1 MVSLFYLLRLRRLSR
16 NNSLQVLSRSLSLF
30 AGVLLLN
37 FSFVRLLAQGTSSK
51 PSSIVLPVHTTFLPE
66 TVSNRRMDYLSD
78 ATAVGWNPSLLGM
91 RSHFD
96 MTIAGAFSSNGIQTT
111 AKYGVFA
118 KAYGFGIGYAA
129 NPSFKPSSGE
139 LYLGY
144 GFQAL
149 DDILWG
155 GVSVRQSFFS
165 LSATD
170 FNVSLTTKP
179 LAGLFLSASA
189 TTMGMESYQE
199 YAVVPQT
206 GKPPVVSYNIAA
218 TYSLTSDLTFLAFF
232 RSRSLEQPENISID
246 AGVSYSFLDAL
257 VVLSGNLRLT
267 QPVFRFGVEVNSAI
281 FDLGY
286 NGRLAEGT
294 AFENTIFFRFSND
307 KAHAAGQLLGKR
319 VDADLCFGMLNP
331 ALENPVGFL
340 STLPRLNPLLA
351 ETFADNGFARDSSA
365 LYTTL
370 RKQFYARQQG
380 KNTLHQDVF
389 VVAKNDAYRVEFKKN
404 SYARFPLV
412 STIVRVSDSLGRSV
426 EGLSVAD
433 FVLKDMALSAMPRRI
448 VSVQR
453 LDTTV
458 SVPVDVVMLIDCSG
472 SMHDKIQ
479 ETREKAEQFMTE
491 LGKSG
496 IDARIGGILY
506 GTDIID
512 VLQPTSDYGRFDEF
526 LARAN
531 ASQSD
536 EYTPNAL
543 DELMGMKFRPDAERI
558 GIVISDEVMYSNRN
572 PALREVLTIRA
583 LWEKRISIMKIV
595 KPCEN
600 NGAATAYLTLGREYD
615 IAQPFNDVLS
625 RIGRESAALYI
636 VTTEPTSPTNTVFV
650 VNVRDERGNPVM
662 ATITLTDADNAVIGP
677 FRTNELGVAEQAI
690 IEGKKYQ
697 MFVQPTTTTI
707 ASAVSTTANGVLSD
721 RASAGIIVRTLDATR
736 LSKGGTLRQDILLL
750 PRTVL
755 RGVVRNE
762 LGKPLAADVFL
773 KDNLGYELPISS
785 TSRTAGG
792 LSGGDFEAAI
802 VAGRKYT
809 VTIVPV
815 ASVLYEPLERVV
827 DARALRA
834 GDTVEQTFTLQR
846 ITPFVQIEGV
856 VHYDSASSDAPGG
869 GVRITVKNQAN
880 QEIIARTESRSD
892 GAYSFRLPK
901 GTSAEV
907 VLEGGGYTPERWRA
921 FFRKTDTVVVAKV
934 VTVLQRKP
942 KDADEEEQQARS
954 SLILALRGS
963 SALTSQGS
971 VSGVTKPA
979 WVTSNDTANV
989 ALEAPSVNIAPP
1001 VRELRMPESRVL
1013 ALSFA
1018 DAKEVKPIAMD
1029 TNGAL
1034 IKRSWEEE
1042 LERVA
1047 KEITADSAKLAKVV
1061 VIGHAD
1067 ETASMDA
1074 NRAEGWQRADF
1085 VVKELVRRGVPESLI
1100 TATSQGNSQ
1109 LLQRRPKESALAF
1122 RARCRRVELM
1132 KIWR

>member
-1 MVSLFYLLRLRRLSR
+1 MVSLFYLSRFRRL
-16 NNSLQVLSRSLSLF
+16 NLGNYLQVVFRALSFL
-30 AGVLLLN
+30 AGVLFLIL
-37 FSFVRLLAQGTSSK
+37 SSVRLMAQGATSRS
-51 PSSIVLPVHTTFLPE
+51 SSIALPVHTTYLPE
-66 TVSNRRMDYLSD
+66 AISNRRMDYLSD

-111 AKYGVFA
+111 TKYGAFA
-118 KAYGFGIGYAA
+118 KAYGLGIGYAT

-139 LYLGY
+139 LYLGF

-170 FNVSLTTKP
+170 FNISLTAKP

-199 YAVVPQT
+199 YAAVSPT
-206 GKPPVVSYNIAA
+206 GRLPVVSYNIAA
-218 TYSLTSDLTFLAFF
+218 AYSLASDLTFLASF
-232 RSRSLEQPENISID
+232 RSRSLEQPESVGVD
-246 AGVSYSFLDAL
+246 AGVSYAFLNAA
-257 VVLSGNLRLT
+257 VVLSGNVRLT
-267 QPVFRFGVEVNSAI
+267 LPMFRFGVEVNSSI

-286 NGRLAEGT
+286 MGRVAEGA
-294 AFENTIFFRFSND
+294 AFENTIYLRFSDD
-307 KAHAAGQLLGKR
+307 KAHTAGQLLGKR
-319 VDADLCFGMLNP
+319 VDSDLCVGMLNP
-331 ALENPVGFL
+331 ALESPAGLL
-340 STLPRLNPLLA
+340 SALPRLNPLLA
-351 ETFADNGFARDSSA
+351 ETFADNGLASDSLA
-365 LYTTL
+365 LYATL
-370 RKQFYARQQG
+370 RRQFYARGQG
-380 KNTLHQDVF
+380 ESTLHRDAF
-389 VVAKNDAYRVEFKKN
+389 VVAKKGTYRIELKKN

-426 EGLSVAD
+426 EGLTAAD
-433 FVLKDMALSAMPRRI
+433 FTLKETGLSAAPRRI

-472 SMHDKIQ
+472 SMRDKIQ

-526 LARAN
+526 LARVS

-543 DELMGMKFRPDAERI
+543 DELIEMKFRPDAERI

-572 PALREVLTIRA
+572 PALREALTIRA
-583 LWEKRISIMKIV
+583 LWEKRLSIIKIV

-615 IAQPFNDVLS
+615 IAQPFSDILS
-625 RIGRESAALYI
+625 RIGKESAALYVI
-636 VTTEPTSPTNTVFV
+636 TTEPTSPTNTVFAA
-650 VNVRDERGNPVM
+650 NVRDERGNPVM
-662 ATITLTDADNAVIGP
+662 ATITLTDADNTVIGP

-697 MFVQPTTTTI
+697 MFVQPTTTTT
-707 ASAVSTTANGVLSD
+707 VNGVPPD
-721 RASAGIIVRTLDATR
+721 RTLTGIIVRTLDASR
-736 LSKGGTLRQDILLL
+736 LSKGGTLRQDIVLL

-762 LGKPLAADVFL
+762 FGKPLAADIFL
-773 KDNLGYELPISS
+773 RDNLGYELPISS
-785 TSRTAGG
+785 TRRVADGQS
-792 LSGGDFEAAI
+792 SGDFEAAI
-802 VAGRKYT
+802 VAGRKYVVT
-809 VTIVPV
+809 VVPV

-827 DARALRA
+827 DARVLRA
-834 GDTVEQTFTLQR
+834 GDTLEQTFTLQR

-856 VHYDSASSDAPGG
+856 VHYDSASSDSPRG

-880 QEIIARTESRSD
+880 QEVITRAESRSD

-921 FFRKTDTVVVAKV
+921 FFRKTDTAVVAKI
-934 VTVLQRKP
+934 VTVLHRKR

-954 SLILALRGS
+954 GLVLALRGS
-963 SALTSQGS
+963 AADL
-971 VSGVTKPA
+971 TKPA
-979 WVTSNDTANV
+979 WVTSSDTASV
-989 ALEAPSVNIAPP
+989 VIEAPIPA

-1013 ALSFA
+1013 SLSFA
-1018 DAKEVKPIAMD
+1018 DAKEVKPITMD

-1034 IKRSWEEE
+1034 VNRSWKEE
-1042 LERVA
+1042 LDRVA
-1047 KEITADSAKLAKVV
+1047 AEIVADSAKLAKIV

-1067 ETASMDA
+1067 ETASVDA

-1085 VVKELVRRGVPESLI
+1085 VVKELVRRGIPESLV